1 MQKTCNKAST
11 RSPYQARKGI
21 VICADDFGMSA
32 GIDAGIL
39 QLASAG
45 RLSAVSCLTQ
55 GATWKHQT
63 RSLAALPV
71 DIGLHLNFT
80 ESFASGQFFLPLPRL
95 IAACYGRRL
104 PAAAIAAEIN
114 AQLDAFEAGFGR
126 PPDYIDGHQ
135 HVHQLPMLRE
145 SLLQIM
151 ALRYPGQDLWLRSTR
166 PPSRGNPY
174 PLKAAIISMLGARRM
189 RCLASAQGLPMNG
202 RLLGVYDFS
211 ASREKY
217 ADLLRTWL
225 AIAADG
231 DLLMCHPA
239 VFAEPEDG
247 IGPQRTREFSV
258 LSDSRFPTWLEQQGL
273 TLLRLSQET
282 VRPTAAPGRH
292 PG

>member
-1 MQKTCNKAST
+1 MQQTCSKAST
-11 RSPYQARKGI
+11 RSPNQARKGI

-55 GATWKHQT
+55 GSTWKHQT

-104 PAAAIAAEIN
+104 PAEAIAAEIN

-151 ALRYPGQDLWLRSTR
+151 ALRYPGQGLWLRSTR
-166 PPSRGNPY
+166 PPWRGNPY
-174 PLKAAIISMLGARRM
+174 PLKAAIISMLGGRKMRR
-189 RCLASAQGLPMNG
+189 LASAQGLPMNG

-258 LSDSRFPTWLEQQGL
+258 LSDGRFPTWLEQQGL

>member
-1 MQKTCNKAST
+1 MQKTCPKAST
-11 RSPYQARKGI
+11 RSPHQARKGI
-21 VICADDFGMSA
+21 VICADDFGMSS

-39 QLASAG
+39 QLASDG

-80 ESFASGQFFLPLPRL
+80 EAFASEQFFLPLPRL

-151 ALRYPGQDLWLRSTR
+151 ALRYPGQGLWLRSTR
-166 PPSRGNPY
+166 SPSRGNPY
-174 PLKAAIISMLGARRM
+174 PLKAAIISMLGARKM
-189 RCLASAQGLPMNG
+189 RRLASTQGLPMNG

-217 ADLLRTWL
+217 ADLLRAWL

-239 VFAEPEDG
+239 AFAEPDDS

-273 TLLRLSQET
+273 TLSRLSQET
-282 VRPTAAPGRH
+282 VRPTGTPGRH

>member
-1 MQKTCNKAST
+1 
-11 RSPYQARKGI
+11 
-21 VICADDFGMSA
+21 MSA

-55 GATWKHQT
+55 GSTWKHQT

-104 PAAAIAAEIN
+104 PAEAIAAEIN

-151 ALRYPGQDLWLRSTR
+151 ALRYPGQGLWLRSTR
-166 PPSRGNPY
+166 PPWRGNPY

-189 RCLASAQGLPMNG
+189 RRLASAQGLPMNG

-247 IGPQRTREFSV
+247 IGPQRTRESSV
-258 LSDSRFPTWLEQQGL
+258 LADSRFPTWLEQQGL

-282 VRPTAAPGRH
+282 VRPTAAPGQH

>member
-1 MQKTCNKAST
+1 
-11 RSPYQARKGI
+11 
-21 VICADDFGMSA
+21 MSS
-32 GIDAGIL
+32 GIDEGIL
-39 QLASAG
+39 RLASAG

-80 ESFASGQFFLPLPRL
+80 ESFASGQFFLPLARL

-151 ALRYPGQDLWLRSTR
+151 SRRYPGQGLWLRSTR

-174 PLKAAIISMLGARRM
+174 PLKAVIISMLGARKM
-189 RCLASAQGLPMNG
+189 RRLASAQGLPMNG

-273 TLLRLSQET
+273 TLSRLSQET
-282 VRPTAAPGRH
+282 VCRTGTPGRH

>member
-1 MQKTCNKAST
+1 
-11 RSPYQARKGI
+11 
-21 VICADDFGMSA
+21 MSA

-151 ALRYPGQDLWLRSTR
+151 ALRYPGQGLWLRSTR
-166 PPSRGNPY
+166 PPSRGNSY
-174 PLKAAIISMLGARRM
+174 PLKAAIIAMLGARRM
-189 RCLASAQGLPMNG
+189 RRLASAQGLPMNG

>member
-1 MQKTCNKAST
+1 
-11 RSPYQARKGI
+11 
-21 VICADDFGMSA
+21 MSA

-55 GATWKHQT
+55 GSTWKHQT

-80 ESFASGQFFLPLPRL
+80 ESFANGQFFLPLPRL

-104 PAAAIAAEIN
+104 PAEAIAAEIN

-151 ALRYPGQDLWLRSTR
+151 ALRYPGQGLWLRSTR

-189 RCLASAQGLPMNG
+189 RHLASAQGLPMNG

-239 VFAEPEDG
+239 VFAEPEDC

-273 TLLRLSQET
+273 TLSRLSQET
-282 VRPTAAPGRH
+282 VRPTGTPGRH